1 MLVLVLCSLAL
12 ASHPQAP
19 APKPL
24 EPPRLALVLSSGGAR
39 GLAHVGVLAA
49 LEEMRVP
56 VDLVVGSECGA
67 LVGGLYAS
75 GLTPEEIQR
84 ELISRNWLDALQDR
98 TPRRSLSWR
107 AKQEDREFLIDIP
120 IGIDSHGLVLPPSL
134 LAGVRLRLEIARL
147 VMHTLGTQRFDELP
161 TPFRAVVT
169 DLDRFENVTLSDGV
183 LATAIEGSF
192 STPVLYPPV
201 SSRGQ
206 RWISGAI
213 SDPLPMS
220 SALDANAARILVV
233 DVSDPIE
240 MPANADLLDVGLR
253 MMEGFAR
260 ERVRDARAAQRPQDL
275 VCTPDVREFGFS
287 GFELAAAIVERGRTA
302 TLALREQLAPLALGE
317 QAFAEHVRARHA
329 RTRALPKLNAVSVA
343 EQCPLAPEAVR
354 AKIHSQDGAPLDPST
369 LEQDLARL
377 YGLRLF
383 QRVDFELE
391 PAADGSADLRV
402 RTTDLPTAPLHWRV
416 GGQGEF
422 TAGKDVNLVAGA
434 SLRYAPAD
442 EWGSEWRVRTEVG
455 NRFLLALERRQ
466 ALQPGG
472 DWFLVPAVQIA
483 RRPVRVDLEDLGSAE
498 FRVDEFDARIDL
510 AREFGESWEARV
522 GAVYGNGQT
531 RLETGD
537 VSFKSQ
543 ENNFERGG
551 VEFGLASDSIDNT
564 AFPSDGTLLLSTWT
578 VPVDAIEKDQ
588 DEAIQVRIDH
598 ALGFGGNSFVLGAE
612 VNTLVDGED
621 DVENFFPLGG
631 FLHLS
636 GTSPADLSGPTTA
649 LARCVYLRRLSSL
662 QLERRSTMW
671 YAGASFEA
679 GNVFARWRDIELD
692 DLRLAGSIFVGL
704 DTFIGPAY
712 AGFGMTEG
720 GDESVFFVLG
730 RLF

>member
-1 MLVLVLCSLAL
+1 
-12 ASHPQAP
+12 
-19 APKPL
+19 
-24 EPPRLALVLSSGGAR
+24 
-39 GLAHVGVLAA
+39 
-49 LEEMRVP
+49 
-56 VDLVVGSECGA
+56 
-67 LVGGLYAS
+67 
-75 GLTPEEIQR
+75 
-84 ELISRNWLDALQDR
+84 
-98 TPRRSLSWR
+98 
-107 AKQEDREFLIDIP
+107 
-120 IGIDSHGLVLPPSL
+120 VLPPSL

-169 DLDRFENVTLSDGV
+169 DLDLFENVTLSDGV

-201 SSRGQ
+201 SSRGR

-220 SALDANAARILVV
+220 SALEAGAARILVV

-302 TLALREQLAPLALGE
+302 TLALREQLAPQVLDP
-317 QAFAEHVRARHA
+317 QAFAEHLRARHA
-329 RTRALPKLNAVSVA
+329 RTRPLPNLNAVSVG
-343 EQCPLAPEAVR
+343 EHCPLAPEAVR
-354 AKIHSQDGAPLDPST
+354 AKIHSEGGAPLDPST

-442 EWGSEWRVRTEVG
+442 EWGSEWRIRTEVG
-455 NRFLLALERRQ
+455 NRFLLAFERRQ
-466 ALQPGG
+466 ALEPGG

-483 RRPVRVDLEDLGSAE
+483 RRPCASKQRIKAARSSASTNSTRASISRASSASRGKRASARSTATVRRGSRPATC
-498 FRVDEFDARIDL
+498 RSRARRTTSS
-510 AREFGESWEARV
+510 AAASSSGSRRTAST
-522 GAVYGNGQT
+522 T
-531 RLETGD
+531 RR
-537 VSFKSQ
+537 FPPP
-543 ENNFERGG
+543 ERCCSRHG
-551 VEFGLASDSIDNT
+551 
-564 AFPSDGTLLLSTWT
+564 P

-588 DEAIQVRIDH
+588 DEALQVRVDH

-662 QLERRSTMW
+662 PARAPQHDVVRGSVDRSRQRVRALARHRARR
-671 YAGASFEA
+671 
-679 GNVFARWRDIELD
+679 
-692 DLRLAGSIFVGL
+692 LRLAGSLFFGL